1 MTRPLSASILSLP
14 LRLRTDPA
22 RVNASHLIIPARS
35 RSFIHMKITVL
46 DGHTLNPGDNPWTAI
61 EALGE
66 LTVYD
71 RTPTDQIVERA
82 RDADIILTNKVP
94 LSAETLSQLPNLKF
108 ISVLATGYNIIDT
121 AACAARGIPVSN
133 VPVYGTDA
141 VAEFVFSLILDFA
154 KRPAFHSE
162 LAKEGAWESCLDFC
176 FWKNPHFRELAGK
189 TLGIIGFGLIGQRVG
204 ELAAAFKMNIIAH
217 SRSRNAAT
225 AFPFAW
231 ASIDEILEKSDFI
244 SLHCP
249 LTPDTH
255 GMLSAASLAKMKPS
269 AFLVNTARGALIVE
283 QDLADALNS
292 DLIAGAACD
301 VVSAEPILPTNPL
314 LRAKNLTLTP
324 HIAWAATE
332 ARQRLMAITAENIS
346 SFLAGKPVHTV

>member
-1 MTRPLSASILSLP
+1 
-14 LRLRTDPA
+14 
-22 RVNASHLIIPARS
+22 
-35 RSFIHMKITVL
+35 MKITAL
-46 DGHTLNPGDNPWTAI
+46 DGHTLNPGDNPWTVI

-71 RTPTDQIVERA
+71 RTQTDQIVERA
-82 RDADIILTNKVP
+82 RDADMILTNKVP

-133 VPVYGTDA
+133 VPLYGTDA

-162 LAKEGAWESCLDFC
+162 LAKGGTWESCPDFC
-176 FWKNPHFRELAGK
+176 FWENLHFRELAGK
-189 TLGIIGFGLIGQRVG
+189 TMGLIGFGRIGQRVG
-204 ELAAAFKMNIIAH
+204 ELAAAFKMNILAH
-217 SRSRNAAT
+217 SRSQSAAT

-231 ASIDEILEKSDFI
+231 ASIDEILEKSDFV

-249 LTPDTH
+249 LTPETQD
-255 GMLSAASLAKMKPS
+255 LISATSLAKMKPT
-269 AFLVNTARGALIVE
+269 AFLVNTARGPLINE
-283 QDLADALNS
+283 QALADALNAG
-292 DLIAGAACD
+292 LIAGAACD

-314 LRAKNLTLTP
+314 LHANNLTLTP
-324 HIAWAATE
+324 HIAWAAIE
-332 ARQRLMAITAENIS
+332 ARKRLMAVTAENIAA
-346 SFLAGKPVHTV
+346 FLAGKSINTVQ